1 MIAIDVTM
9 IPTNDQIDNSL
20 EYQADFI
27 NLNFDK
33 VFAFFQNCVNQ
44 GLVLNFIDNVQEANT
59 DITTYYSISMESA
72 QEFES
77 KFGYGKKPRNK
88 DYMYIPIINKMYTV
102 SSISLGD
109 RFNAAVSYWKIKLT
123 KYSES
128 TAVEENQFSTLTD
141 NLITGIEEVFGAEI
155 QDTYEKTT
163 KPDQFQTVSTSY
175 RDGIRQFQSKDLKI
189 TDYDLKN
196 RWTVVSKNYYDL
208 TQVDKTNVAL
218 EYVKASKM
226 TSTDD
231 FAITAWF
238 SPQFETANNSGAIVA
253 KINQFI

>member
-1 MIAIDVTM
+1 MMATTPGMVELVQEIVIL
-9 IPTNDQIDNSL
+9 SL
-20 EYQADFI
+20 E
-27 NLNFDK
+27 
-33 VFAFFQNCVNQ
+33 
-44 GLVLNFIDNVQEANT
+44 EA
-59 DITTYYSISMESA
+59 S
-72 QEFES
+72 
-77 KFGYGKKPRNK
+77 
-88 DYMYIPIINKMYTV
+88 
-102 SSISLGD
+102 
-109 RFNAAVSYWKIKLT
+109 
-123 KYSES
+123 
-128 TAVEENQFSTLTD
+128 
-141 NLITGIEEVFGAEI
+141 EEVFGAEI

-231 FAITAWF
+231 FAITKNVESVRVAEYR
-238 SPQFETANNSGAIVA
+238 SVAEDVCIKCGDCNDVCPVGILPQNIMDAELRSVNDRIVELNTAECVECGLCTYVCPS
-253 KINQFI
+253 KINVLEWVRRARRRVG